1 MTMLTQDKHASGT
14 FNLMLKE
21 RIEPARI
28 ARIAG
33 PMAAAIGS
41 SLESVEQFLG
51 TGPGATSRPL
61 SRHRANELAKRIA
74 GFGVRLEVTGKEPW
88 QESSSVLPDAQIEAV
103 VPQASTSPK
112 HRFGLTAKILTAS
125 IAPLAL
131 AGFGLVGYFYGVLPN
146 SYEHVARQAG
156 HAAVEMFVGSLGD
169 SPKAKSLLSIPRFPG
184 SPVTFAELRVPSDG
198 TALYIN
204 DGGGRFMITPF
215 EAPSSDWGRDVAN
228 GVQKSTLSKAYPPSA
243 YSIGADVY
251 LTEKGLV
258 PVFQGEQNPTAKTPP
273 QNQRVYSLVV
283 GLNAEGTKAAINAQ
297 TATLLAVIAAL
308 VAVVSVAAVWF
319 SRRLV
324 TPIVALIQSANQ
336 LSLGDLEQPI
346 RSHSSD
352 ELGDLAAALERMRL
366 SLKLAIGRLRRR

>member
-1 MTMLTQDKHASGT
+1 MLTQDKHAPAT

-28 ARIAG
+28 GRIAG
-33 PMAAAIGS
+33 PLAAAIGS
-41 SLESVEQFLG
+41 SFESIEQFLG
-51 TGPGATSRPL
+51 AGPGATSRPL
-61 SRHRANELAKRIA
+61 SRQRADDLAKRIA
-74 GFGVRLEVTGKEPW
+74 EFGVRIEVTGSDSRH
-88 QESSSVLPDAQIEAV
+88 ESSLPQPDAEIETA
-103 VPQASTSPK
+103 VPQASTPAR
-112 HRFGLTAKILTAS
+112 HRFGLTAKILAAS

-131 AGFGLVGYFYGVLPN
+131 AGFGIVGYFYGVLPN

-156 HAAVEMFVGSLGD
+156 HAAVEMLVGSLGD
-169 SPKAKSLLSIPRFPG
+169 SPKANSLLSIPRFPG

-215 EAPSSDWGRDVAN
+215 EAPSSTWGRNVAN
-228 GVQKSTLSKAYPPSA
+228 SVQNSNLSKARPPSA

-251 LTEKGLV
+251 LTENGLV
-258 PVFQGEQNPTAKTPP
+258 PVFLGEQNVAASPP

-283 GLNAEGTKAAINAQ
+283 GLNAEGTKAAINTQ

-346 RSHSSD
+346 RSQSGD